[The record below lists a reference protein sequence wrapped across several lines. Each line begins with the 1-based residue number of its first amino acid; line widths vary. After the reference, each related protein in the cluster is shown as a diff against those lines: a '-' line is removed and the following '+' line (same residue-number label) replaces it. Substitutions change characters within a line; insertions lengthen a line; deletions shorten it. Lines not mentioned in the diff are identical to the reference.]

1 MFHRD
6 IQTPRREFKIPRAA
20 EYFGEIRGVW
30 TADDTLSRVYEIST
44 PSKQKL
50 TSK

>member
-6 IQTPRREFKIPRAA
+6 IQTPRREFKIPRAV
-20 EYFGEIRGVW
+20 EYSGEIRGVSIV
-30 TADDTLSRVYEIST
+30 DDTLPRVYELST